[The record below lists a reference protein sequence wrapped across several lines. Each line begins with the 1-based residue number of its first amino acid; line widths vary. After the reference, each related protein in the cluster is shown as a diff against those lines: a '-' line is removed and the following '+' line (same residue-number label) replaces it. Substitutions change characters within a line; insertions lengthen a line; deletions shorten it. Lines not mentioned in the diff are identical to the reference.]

1 MAAPSL
7 SQSGTTAST
16 RGLAI
21 TVNRSRLVQELLEQN
36 SAMLLKLKDR
46 PEVMTTSEPSSAVP
60 MGDASE
66 TVVNE
71 GNQQQQQ
78 PGSVVNSKG
87 ASPIHRNPF
96 PRNLV
101 RPPKDV
107 AVKLGLY
114 SSSQKF

>member
-1 MAAPSL
+1 
-7 SQSGTTAST
+7 
-16 RGLAI
+16 
-21 TVNRSRLVQELLEQN
+21 
-36 SAMLLKLKDR
+36 LKLKDR

-107 AVKLGLY
+107 VVKLGLY